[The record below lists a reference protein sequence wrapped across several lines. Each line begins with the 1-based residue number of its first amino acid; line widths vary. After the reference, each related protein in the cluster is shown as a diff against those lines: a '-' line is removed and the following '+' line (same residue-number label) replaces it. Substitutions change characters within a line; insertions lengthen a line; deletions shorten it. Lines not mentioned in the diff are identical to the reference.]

1 MAYEWG
7 GGLHASFGSSSSC
20 GTVILLSPRQ
30 AGCAIGGDGSRGPIG
45 LHSFKYP
52 QGNISLCNVLGAS
65 VSASPDAGITE
76 LDRFTSAHLL
86 ADVWRHMHPCSTVYT
101 WVRPNGEDA
110 SRIDRVYA
118 PVSFKFS
125 GCETLSC
132 PLSDHDTVVAR
143 FVLPSIFPIGRGL
156 WKLNCRILGEAEFR
170 QGFETRYKGWQTL
183 KPAFASTS
191 QWWDDVKLRIKRYAI
206 EYCVTR
212 ARRRREKFSKL
223 CAEVKFGDP
232 SAVIA
237 LQTYL
242 DEKYHGARV
251 RARVEAVEAEE
262 RPSLRFYQSVSSSA
276 GDRRVPSVR
285 ATDGT
290 VLSRSKNERQSCL
303 QKYLNRGKTVSAP
316 KCGTSVLGKSLQG
329 RNTYDLRF
337 TSDVTRQKGVTLLS
351 GVEGLTVT
359 PYERSVWVTVI
370 HVGLEVRQE
379 LVATV
384 LGRFGAVK
392 AIKMCS
398 YAQAPG
404 VFNGHRQVRID
415 LKQDIPSFLFIAG
428 HKAHVRYPGQP
439 RTCFR
444 CGETGHEAKGCPN
457 KKCGRCL
464 RLGHDTSACPSEV
477 VCSLCG
483 KEGHVFRV
491 SLLLCLY
498 DKEWGSSSG
507 APTAPEEAP
516 RKEGETG
523 EDSLSAPP
531 SPSPVVADPNPVPAP
546 RKSPPASPINPVPA
560 PSPPHSEADTGSPP
574 ASPINPSSSV
584 PSPPPVSPD
593 PETLSD
599 DDSVVGSPEAMSDSD
614 SGGSVIV
621 EPKRATGTSW
631 YDEMGEPSL
640 KRSASSDDSD
650 DDMSSRAR
658 LKLTESTS
666 A

>member
-1 MAYEWG
+1 M
-7 GGLHASFGSSSSC
+7 
-20 GTVILLSPRQ
+20 I
-30 AGCAIGGDGSRGPIG
+30 
-45 LHSFKYP
+45 
-52 QGNISLCNVLGAS
+52 
-65 VSASPDAGITE
+65 
-76 LDRFTSAHLL
+76 
-86 ADVWRHMHPCSTVYT
+86 
-101 WVRPNGEDA
+101 
-110 SRIDRVYA
+110 
-118 PVSFKFS
+118 
-125 GCETLSC
+125 
-132 PLSDHDTVVAR
+132 
-143 FVLPSIFPIGRGL
+143 
-156 WKLNCRILGEAEFR
+156 
-170 QGFETRYKGWQTL
+170 
-183 KPAFASTS
+183 
-191 QWWDDVKLRIKRYAI
+191 KLRIKRYAI
-206 EYCVTR
+206 QYCVTR

-285 ATDGT
+285 ATMGPWFSDPHGIVRVYKEYYSSLFTRGNVDLSAQADFIVPHDVNDILGGGITTVELWKALSKMKNGKSPGSDGLPREFYRT
-290 VLSRSKNERQSCL
+290 FWAIIGPDIRAVFEDAFQNGLESLSRLLERDSKLVPFVVPGGAKVKCAQYADDVTCIVSSLGSFRALSQDLSIFERATGAKLNPEKTKGLRLGSWRYRDLPFGASWSDQNIKINGIWFGYDAPCDVTWNERAEVFRADSKPL
-303 QKYLNRGKTVSAP
+303 AP
-316 KCGTSVLGKSLQG
+316 AGFRSWGKSLLLIVSFRPSCG
-329 RNTYDLRF
+329 
-337 TSDVTRQKGVTLLS
+337 TLARCTLF
-351 GVEGLTVT
+351 
-359 PYERSVWVTVI
+359 R
-370 HVGLEVRQE
+370 
-379 LVATV
+379 VASCEIGFN
-384 LGRFGAVK
+384 LPWHSHL
-392 AIKMCS
+392 ICS

-404 VFNGHRQVRID
+404 VLNGHRQVRID

-464 RLGHDTSACPSEV
+464 RLGHDSTACPNEV

-483 KEGHVFRV
+483 KEGHVFRACPSSYV
-491 SLLLCLY
+491 SRT
-498 DKEWGSSSG
+498 KSGGKSSSD
-507 APTAPEEAP
+507 APTTSRE
-516 RKEGETG
+516 EGESG
-523 EDSLSAPP
+523 GILPSPAPG

-546 RKSPPASPINPVPA
+546 RKSPPASPIN
-560 PSPPHSEADTGSPP
+560 S
-574 ASPINPSSSV
+574 SSSV

-593 PETLSD
+593 PEALSD
-599 DDSVVGSPEAMSDSD
+599 GESVVIYSPEVLSDSD
-614 SGGSVIV
+614 SGESVIS

-658 LKLTESTS
+658 LKLTESS
-666 A
+666 SS

>member
-1 MAYEWG
+1 M
-7 GGLHASFGSSSSC
+7 
-20 GTVILLSPRQ
+20 
-30 AGCAIGGDGSRGPIG
+30 
-45 LHSFKYP
+45 
-52 QGNISLCNVLGAS
+52 
-65 VSASPDAGITE
+65 
-76 LDRFTSAHLL
+76 
-86 ADVWRHMHPCSTVYT
+86 
-101 WVRPNGEDA
+101 A
-110 SRIDRVYA
+110 SRRDSKI
-118 PVSFKFS
+118 
-125 GCETLSC
+125 
-132 PLSDHDTVVAR
+132 
-143 FVLPSIFPIGRGL
+143 
-156 WKLNCRILGEAEFR
+156 
-170 QGFETRYKGWQTL
+170 
-183 KPAFASTS
+183 
-191 QWWDDVKLRIKRYAI
+191 VKLTFTGEQA
-206 EYCVTR
+206 VPPVQV
-212 ARRRREKFSKL
+212 FSILKSKGVVVPG
-223 CAEVKFGDP
+223 EVD
-232 SAVIA
+232 A
-237 LQTYL
+237 LQ
-242 DEKYHGARV
+242 A
-251 RARVEAVEAEE
+251 
-262 RPSLRFYQSVSSSA
+262 
-276 GDRRVPSVR
+276 
-285 ATDGT
+285 
-290 VLSRSKNERQSCL
+290 
-303 QKYLNRGKTVSAP
+303 
-316 KCGTSVLGKSLQG
+316 LQG

-483 KEGHVFRV
+483 KEGHVFRACPSSYV
-491 SLLLCLY
+491 FMTKSGGQA
-498 DKEWGSSSG
+498 KAPSSG

-546 RKSPPASPINPVPA
+546 RKSPPASPINPVPHRLHHTA
-560 PSPPHSEADTGSPP
+560 KRTRGLHQLPPSTRP
-574 ASPINPSSSV
+574 V
-584 PSPPPVSPD
+584 PSPVRRRYRQIRCLTTTRS
-593 PETLSD
+593 SR
-599 DDSVVGSPEAMSDSD
+599 SPEAMSDSD